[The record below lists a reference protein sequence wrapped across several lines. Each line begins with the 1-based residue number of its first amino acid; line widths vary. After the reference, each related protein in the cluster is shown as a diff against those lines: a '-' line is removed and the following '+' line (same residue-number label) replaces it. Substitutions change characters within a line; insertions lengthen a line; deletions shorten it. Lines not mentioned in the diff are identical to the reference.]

1 MMVKLE
7 GRAKPTPT
15 EMVEL
20 AALVVTDIKE
30 RAEKIDKEL
39 SDSEIAAILHL
50 ADFFL
55 CEKGA

>member
-1 MMVKLE
+1 MIVKLE

-20 AALVVTDIKE
+20 AALVVADIQE
-30 RAEKIDKEL
+30 RARKIDKER
-39 SDSEIAAILHL
+39 SDSEIAAILSL

-55 CEKGA
+55 CEKGT